1 MIPFLYKTGQRLTR
15 LDTIVPQDFFR
26 PRYTRFVT
34 LSSGKAGERS
44 ILGRNCGNSVRW
56 AGNAHGRF
64 KEQGILAAPG

>member
-34 LSSGKAGERS
+34 LSSGESRRKEHP
-44 ILGRNCGNSVRW
+44 W
-56 AGNAHGRF
+56 AQLR
-64 KEQGILAAPG
+64 